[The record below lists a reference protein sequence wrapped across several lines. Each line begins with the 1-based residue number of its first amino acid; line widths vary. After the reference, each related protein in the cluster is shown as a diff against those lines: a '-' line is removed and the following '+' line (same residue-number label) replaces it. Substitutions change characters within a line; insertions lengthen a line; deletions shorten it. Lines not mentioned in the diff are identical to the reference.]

1 MRTGKV
7 RADSVLLLASMFAA
21 AAAAQEIRGTIFG
34 QVTDPTSAA
43 VPGAKVSIVNQAT
56 NVTVAVTTNM
66 EGRYVAPFLPPGG
79 YTIRVEKAGFSRVI
93 RENIILQTQ
102 DRLTLDFP
110 LTPGAVSES
119 VTVSAESPLLQT
131 ASADFGQVVSNA
143 FVNRLPVVATS
154 PLSLADMA
162 PGAVPSFPD
171 NTVTSYQ
178 SSYVQINGSAGP
190 GNQIAVDGAPVDLPR
205 QNGTTHIIPM
215 AEMVEEL
222 KVVTALFDAAH
233 GRTKGGSMFVSTKGG
248 TNNYH
253 GSLYYHLRDERF
265 NANSWTNNS
274 RGVVRPTVNNYTAG
288 GIFGGPVRKDRTF
301 FNAGVE
307 YLQSGATGNFS
318 FRVPTEMERRGDFS
332 QSLNGL
338 SRPVELYDPLTT
350 LLDSAGRFV
359 SRQPFAGG
367 RIPASRIN
375 PTGEAIINQFP
386 LPNYLERPNQLSQI
400 NHLAST
406 PRSTTNFNIQSRF
419 DHVLNEKH
427 RLYGRVARNHG
438 MINKFTQPAG
448 FPGFWRG
455 DGINTDD
462 RLATNVVVEDTVTL
476 SPSLVGTINVSLNR
490 YTQPGSSSGDKLDP
504 TPLKLPDIIRNNLYS
519 GRDSGGGWPRIE
531 VLDGNV
537 AYIGPWFRVDV
548 NSVISLTNTFSKF
561 WGAHSLRWGGEY
573 RNTRWFYDNPG
584 QAQNGTFTFDKNLTR
599 ARDDASANA
608 TSGSGMASL
617 LLGLPTG
624 GSLQRNPAMA
634 TQTHYGALFV
644 QDDYRITR
652 RLTLGVGLRYEV
664 ETPSTERYN
673 RLYHDFVPDA
683 DLGITVPGIGPL
695 KGGVRFVNVDGL
707 PRREGL
713 VDRNNFGPRLSAA
726 YSVNDKTVLRAGW
739 ALFYQGTTNSE
750 GTPGAPPTFTF
761 NTPYQGSSDGNRT
774 VLPGVSLTNPFPNG
788 LQPATGTSL
797 GFRSQLGT
805 SVTFLKPDRAVPSI
819 QQMQVSLQR
828 QLPWNSVVEVAYVGV
843 RYNSLYRSYNL
854 NDVPDAY
861 RTQDNSTNN
870 PFFGI
875 LPPTSSRGSGR
886 TITANQLTTRFPQFT
901 SVNQENTNGPWG
913 RYHGLQ
919 SRWEKRM
926 SRGIQFVANYT
937 YAKNLFTDPQSLV
950 NDRVYKH
957 VRDNDR
963 THVARLFFTAD
974 LPFGKR
980 RAWGRDWPRWLDEAA
995 GGWAVTWVTRYASGA
1010 PLGLSGPIGRPIPLA
1025 NPTTGASVRDCLGDP
1040 VGAMP
1045 DRPCLDVTK
1054 VVAIGR
1060 YDITPE
1066 PPLYSW
1072 LRGPGYG
1079 DHDAVMFKTF
1089 HLFEG
1094 LRFELRAEV
1103 NNVMNTPR
1111 WDDPRT
1117 NIQNPRT
1124 FGTIAGGDNPRSVR
1138 FTARLH
1144 F

>member
-1 MRTGKV
+1 MKTGKV
-7 RADSVLLLASMFAA
+7 RAGFVLLLASMFAA
-21 AAAAQEIRGTIFG
+21 AAAAQEIRGTILG

-190 GNQIAVDGAPVDLPR
+190 GNQISVDGAPVDLPR

-307 YLQSGATGNFS
+307 YMQSGATGNFS

-338 SRPVELYDPLTT
+338 SRPVGLYDPLTT

-367 RIPASRIN
+367 RIPASRVN

-406 PRSTTNFNIQSRF
+406 PRSTTNFNMQSRF

-504 TPLKLPDIIRNNLYS
+504 APLKLPEIIRNNLYS
-519 GRDSGGGWPRIE
+519 GRDAAAAG
-531 VLDGNV
+531 
-537 AYIGPWFRVDV
+537 
-548 NSVISLTNTFSKF
+548 
-561 WGAHSLRWGGEY
+561 
-573 RNTRWFYDNPG
+573 
-584 QAQNGTFTFDKNLTR
+584 R
-599 ARDDASANA
+599 ASRCWTA
-608 TSGSGMASL
+608 T
-617 LLGLPTG
+617 
-624 GSLQRNPAMA
+624 
-634 TQTHYGALFV
+634 
-644 QDDYRITR
+644 
-652 RLTLGVGLRYEV
+652 
-664 ETPSTERYN
+664 
-673 RLYHDFVPDA
+673 
-683 DLGITVPGIGPL
+683 
-695 KGGVRFVNVDGL
+695 
-707 PRREGL
+707 
-713 VDRNNFGPRLSAA
+713 
-726 YSVNDKTVLRAGW
+726 W
-739 ALFYQGTTNSE
+739 
-750 GTPGAPPTFTF
+750 
-761 NTPYQGSSDGNRT
+761 
-774 VLPGVSLTNPFPNG
+774 
-788 LQPATGTSL
+788 
-797 GFRSQLGT
+797 
-805 SVTFLKPDRAVPSI
+805 
-819 QQMQVSLQR
+819 
-828 QLPWNSVVEVAYVGV
+828 
-843 RYNSLYRSYNL
+843 
-854 NDVPDAY
+854 
-861 RTQDNSTNN
+861 
-870 PFFGI
+870 
-875 LPPTSSRGSGR
+875 PTSDRGSGW
-886 TITANQLTTRFPQFT
+886 T
-901 SVNQENTNGPWG
+901 
-913 RYHGLQ
+913 
-919 SRWEKRM
+919 
-926 SRGIQFVANYT
+926 
-937 YAKNLFTDPQSLV
+937 
-950 NDRVYKH
+950 
-957 VRDNDR
+957 
-963 THVARLFFTAD
+963 
-974 LPFGKR
+974 
-980 RAWGRDWPRWLDEAA
+980 
-995 GGWAVTWVTRYASGA
+995 
-1010 PLGLSGPIGRPIPLA
+1010 
-1025 NPTTGASVRDCLGDP
+1025 
-1040 VGAMP
+1040 
-1045 DRPCLDVTK
+1045 
-1054 VVAIGR
+1054 
-1060 YDITPE
+1060 
-1066 PPLYSW
+1066 
-1072 LRGPGYG
+1072 
-1079 DHDAVMFKTF
+1079 
-1089 HLFEG
+1089 
-1094 LRFELRAEV
+1094 
-1103 NNVMNTPR
+1103 
-1111 WDDPRT
+1111 
-1117 NIQNPRT
+1117 
-1124 FGTIAGGDNPRSVR
+1124 
-1138 FTARLH
+1138 
-1144 F
+1144 